1 MIKRVLITGASGFIG
16 QHLVKA
22 ALDEGFEVHAAVRR
36 SSNTSELKVLGEKA
50 EENKTGK
57 LLFVYPDFNSK
68 EALLDLFKSSAYSH
82 VIHAAGVTRAKETGI
97 YNEIN
102 ATYTLRLAQA
112 ALEAGFPLKR
122 FVFMSSLAALG
133 PIQYNSPIPIDEY
146 TDPRPVTSYGKS
158 KLLAESYLAELT
170 KLPLTT
176 IRPTAVYGPG
186 EKDIYILFKTLSKGL
201 DLYIGQKPQR
211 LSFVYVHDLVAAT
224 MAALNET
231 DVNHTVYNI
240 SDGREYNRYQLADLF
255 RNFSKNKLTRIHLPV
270 GVIKL
275 TAEILE
281 ICSTFSRNAPVLNR
295 EKIGE
300 LTAENWN
307 CSIEKAKVRLGYTP
321 QFELEKGVYQTL
333 SWYREH
339 QWL

>member
-1 MIKRVLITGASGFIG
+1 MINRVLITGASGFIG

-22 ALDEGFEVHAAVRR
+22 ALEEGFEVHAAVRK
-36 SSNTSELKVLGEKA
+36 SSNRDELKLLGEKA
-50 EENKTGK
+50 EDNKTGK
-57 LLFVYPDFNSK
+57 LLFVYPDFSSK
-68 EALLDLFKSSAYSH
+68 GALLPLFKNGAYSH
-82 VIHAAGVTRAKETGI
+82 VIHAAGVTRARETGI

-102 ATYTLRLAQA
+102 ASYTLRLAQA
-112 ALEAGFPLKR
+112 ALESGFPLKR

-133 PIQYNSPIPIDEY
+133 PLPYSSPIPIDEY

-158 KLLAESYLAELT
+158 KLLAESYLADMV

-186 EKDIYILFKTLSKGL
+186 EKDIFILFKTLSKGL
-201 DLYIGQKPQR
+201 DLYIGKKPQR

-224 MAALNET
+224 MAALHET
-231 DVNHTVYNI
+231 DVNHTVYNV
-240 SDGREYNRYQLADLF
+240 SDGMEYNRYQLADLY
-255 RNFSKNKLTRIHLPV
+255 RNFSKNKLIRIHVPV

-281 ICSTFSRNAPVLNR
+281 TYSTYSQKAPVLNR

-307 CSIEKAKVRLGYTP
+307 CSIDRAKEKLGYNP
-321 QFELEKGVYQTL
+321 QFKLEKGVHQTL
-333 SWYREH
+333 SWYREQ